1 MIAVKSAGKANMK
14 SLSFMIPS
22 SMRPLAKAAN
32 RPRTTPNASPM
43 PTATTPTRI
52 ETREPARICEATSR
66 PRLSVPNQWA
76 AEGGASRCGMSIAA
90 GG

>member
-1 MIAVKSAGKANMK
+1 MIAVNSAGKAKTK
-14 SLSFMIPS
+14 SLSFMIAS
-22 SMRPLAKAAN
+22 SIRPLANAAK

-43 PTATTPTRI
+43 PTAMTPTRI
-52 ETREPARICEATSR
+52 EMREPARICEATSR

-76 AEGGASRCGMSIAA
+76 SEGGASLWGMSIAA